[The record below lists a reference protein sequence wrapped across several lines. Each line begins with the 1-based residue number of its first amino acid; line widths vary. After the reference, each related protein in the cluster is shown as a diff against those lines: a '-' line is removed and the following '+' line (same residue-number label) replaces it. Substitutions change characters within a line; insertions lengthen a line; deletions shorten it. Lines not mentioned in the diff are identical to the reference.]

1 METVQVMIRKRK
13 NSKGQPCYQVII
25 RDNDGHPPYYATF
38 STKQEAKD
46 DETIEKAR
54 RKIESYDAESKK
66 KKHTLSELIASYT
79 DLLKLLGKKSLR
91 DILRHLK
98 WWNEEIGDYHLS
110 LITSEL
116 LAKCRNKLLENEN
129 RSPSTVN
136 RYIASISS
144 VFTHG
149 VKECGWLDS
158 NPMLRVKKLKEPL
171 GRDRLLTPDEYER
184 LIKATEK
191 SKNGYLKTIIL
202 IAITTGMR
210 RGEILSLNWDD
221 IEFDKASIHIRT
233 SKNGRS
239 RKVPLDEEV
248 ASHLQQ
254 LALNRSPHTS
264 YIFASQK
271 RFGKICIR
279 KAFEEAVKRANMSNF
294 HFHDLRHAYS
304 TYSNIDGGSDITL
317 MTSLGH
323 SSMQMTRR
331 YTHASVNEMRAL
343 TRSVRKNLIGEEYGK
358 EK

>member
-25 RDNDGHPPYYATF
+25 RDSDGHPAYYATF
-38 STKQEAKD
+38 PTKQEAKD
-46 DETIEKAR
+46 DEIQEKAR
-54 RKIESYDAESKK
+54 RKNETYSSEDKK
-66 KKHTLSELIASYT
+66 KKHTLSDLIDSYIN
-79 DLLKLLGKKSLR
+79 LLKMLGKKSMR

-98 WWNEEIGDYHLS
+98 WWNEEIGHYQLS
-110 LITSEL
+110 CITSEL
-116 LAKCRNKLLENEN
+116 LAKCRNKLLENEA

-136 RYIASISS
+136 RYIASISP

-149 VKECGWLDS
+149 VKECGWLET
-158 NPMLRVKKLKEPL
+158 NPMLRVTKLKEPP

-184 LIKATEK
+184 LIKASAT
-191 SKNGYLKTIIL
+191 SKNRYLKTIIL

-210 RGEILSLNWDD
+210 QGEILSLHWDD
-221 IEFDKASIHIRT
+221 IEFDKASIYIRT

-239 RKVPLDEEV
+239 RKVPLDHEV
-248 ASHLQQ
+248 AAHLQQ
-254 LALNRSPHTS
+254 LALNRSLHTP

-271 RFGKICIR
+271 RFGKISIR
-279 KAFEEAVKRANMSNF
+279 KAFEEALKRADIESL

-331 YTHASVNEMRAL
+331 YTHAGVNEMRAL
-343 TRSVRKNLIGEEYGK
+343 TRSVRKNLIGAEYDK
-358 EK
+358 DR